1 MLGNMHHI
9 DIKLLKEGDD
19 KTFWKCGGDP
29 IDTRVETWTKK
40 CGKACE
46 FKISSKTL
54 NKLF

>member
-9 DIKLLKEGDD
+9 DIKLFKEGDD